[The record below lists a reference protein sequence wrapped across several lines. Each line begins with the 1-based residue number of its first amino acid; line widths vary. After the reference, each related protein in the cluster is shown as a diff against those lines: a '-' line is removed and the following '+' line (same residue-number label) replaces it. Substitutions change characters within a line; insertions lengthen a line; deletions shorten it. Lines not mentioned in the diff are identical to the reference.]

1 MGDIV
6 AAESDVVMLT
16 PVMVLNI
23 PNILDTT
30 PTPTDIVAS
39 DMDLYDANCLAME
52 SDTDSDSDNVL

>member
-6 AAESDVVMLT
+6 ATESDVVMLT

-23 PNILDTT
+23 PNILDIA
-30 PTPTDIVAS
+30 PTPTDTVAS
-39 DMDLYDANCLAME
+39 DMVLNDANCLAME